1 MRRSVALDALFPT
14 IRGEVL
20 SAALLDPDRWW
31 FLTELAEHLGVTP
44 SSLQRELESLA
55 RAGLLQRRKDGRRT
69 YFRAN
74 AASPIFP
81 ELRDLVEKTAGI
93 IPVLRDT
100 LKDFRDRIELALVY
114 GSMARGREHSASDVD
129 LMVVG
134 KLRQIDLVST
144 LRKLEGRFRR
154 EINVTLFSPEEF
166 RRKRSEKDHF
176 ISTVL
181 KGKTIILKGA
191 LNELEETPAGT

>member
-1 MRRSVALDALFPT
+1 MRGSVVLDALFPT

-31 FLTELAEHLGVTP
+31 FLTELAGHLGVTP

>member
-1 MRRSVALDALFPT
+1 MRKSVALDALFPT

-55 RAGLLQRRKDGRRT
+55 RGGLLQRRKDGRRT

-100 LKDFRDRIELALVY
+100 LKDFGDRIELALVY

-166 RRKRSEKDHF
+166 HRKRSEKDHF
-176 ISTVL
+176 TSTVL
-181 KGKTIILKGA
+181 NGKTIILKGA

>member
-1 MRRSVALDALFPT
+1 MRRSAALGALFPT

-20 SAALLDPDRWW
+20 SAALLEPDRWW

-44 SSLQRELESLA
+44 SSLQREIESLA
-55 RAGLLQRRKDGRRT
+55 DAGLLQRRKDGRRS
-69 YFRAN
+69 YFRAD
-74 AASPIFP
+74 AESPIFP
-81 ELRDLVEKTAGI
+81 ELRGLVEKTTGI

-100 LKDFRDRIELALVY
+100 LKDFGDRIDLALLY
-114 GSMARGREHSASDVD
+114 GSMAQGREHSASDVD

-166 RRKRSEKDHF
+166 RRKRSENDHF
-176 ISTVL
+176 VSTVL

>member
-1 MRRSVALDALFPT
+1 MRRSAALDALFPT

-20 SAALLDPDRWW
+20 SAALLESDRWW

-44 SSLQRELESLA
+44 STLQRELESLA
-55 RAGLLQRRKDGRRT
+55 LAGLLQRRKDGRRT

-74 AASPIFP
+74 ADSPIFP
-81 ELRDLVEKTAGI
+81 ELRDLIEKTAGI

-100 LKDFRDRIELALVY
+100 LKGFGDRIDLALVY

-144 LRKLEGRFRR
+144 LRKLEGRFGR